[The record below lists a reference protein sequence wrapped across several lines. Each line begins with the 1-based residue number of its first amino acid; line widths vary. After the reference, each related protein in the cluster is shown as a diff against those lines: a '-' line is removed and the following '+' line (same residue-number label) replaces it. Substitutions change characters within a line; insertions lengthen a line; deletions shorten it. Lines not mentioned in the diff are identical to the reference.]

1 MYRAFLCMGGKVE
14 EHGMYF
20 GKIEFYQ
27 IIRNIGGTWNDSKER
42 PIICLMKSLECDY
55 LYWAIPVGNYEHR
68 DEKAKERIQKYMS
81 FDKKDIR
88 SCFYHV
94 GNTNEKS
101 IFFISDVVP
110 FTDKYI
116 EREYLNKTKKIH
128 IVKNKVLL
136 SELEYKLKRILAFEK
151 KKPNYFR
158 QHITDIK
165 NFLIE
170 ELNKDKNKSA
180 AN

>member
-1 MYRAFLCMGGKVE
+1 MI

-20 GKIEFYQ
+20 GKREFYQ
-27 IIRNIGGTWNDSKER
+27 IIRNNGGSWNDSKER
-42 PIICLMKSLECDY
+42 PIICLIKSTECDN

-68 DEKAKERIQKYMS
+68 NEQAKERIQKFIQYN
-81 FDKKDIR
+81 KKDIR
-88 SCFYHV
+88 SCFYHI

-110 FTDKYI
+110 ITDKYI
-116 EREYLNKTKKIH
+116 DREYLNQSKKIH

-136 SELEYKLKRILAFEK
+136 ADLEYKLRRILTYEK
-151 KKPNYFR
+151 NNPNFFR

-165 NFLIE
+165 NYLIK
-170 ELNKDKNKSA
+170 ELNENQNKS
-180 AN
+180 

>member
-1 MYRAFLCMGGKVE
+1 MQ

-20 GKIEFYQ
+20 GKNEFYN
-27 IIRNIGGTWNDSKER
+27 IIRENGGTWNDSKER
-42 PIICLMKSLECDY
+42 PIICLVKSVECDK

-68 DEKAKERIQKYMS
+68 DEAAKKRIQKYID
-81 FDKKDIR
+81 FDQKDIR

-116 EREYLNKTKKIH
+116 DREYLNKTRKIH

-136 SELEYKLKRILAFEK
+136 SELEYKLGRILAFENK
-151 KKPNYFR
+151 RPNYFR
-158 QHITDIK
+158 QHITDMK
-165 NFLIE
+165 KYLLN
-170 ELNKDKNKSA
+170 ELSGN
-180 AN
+180 

>member
-1 MYRAFLCMGGKVE
+1 MI

-20 GKIEFYQ
+20 GKSEFYQ
-27 IIRNIGGTWNDSKER
+27 IIRDNGGSWNDSKER
-42 PIICLMKSLECDY
+42 PIICLIKSTECDN

-68 DEKAKERIQKYMS
+68 NEQAKERIQKFIQYN
-81 FDKKDIR
+81 KKDIR
-88 SCFYHV
+88 SCFYHI

-110 FTDKYI
+110 ITDKYI
-116 EREYLNKTKKIH
+116 DREYLNQSKKIH

-136 SELEYKLKRILAFEK
+136 ADLEYKLRRILSYEK
-151 KKPNYFR
+151 NNPNFFR

-165 NFLIE
+165 NYLIE
-170 ELNKDKNKSA
+170 ELNENQNES
-180 AN
+180 

>member
-1 MYRAFLCMGGKVE
+1 MI

-20 GKIEFYQ
+20 GKSEFYQ
-27 IIRNIGGTWNDSKER
+27 IIRDNGGSWNDSKER
-42 PIICLMKSLECDY
+42 PIICLIKSIECDN

-68 DEKAKERIQKYMS
+68 NEQAKERIQKFIQYN
-81 FDKKDIR
+81 KKDIR
-88 SCFYHV
+88 SCFYHI

-110 FTDKYI
+110 ITDKYI
-116 EREYLNKTKKIH
+116 DREYLNQSKKIH

-136 SELEYKLKRILAFEK
+136 ADLEYKLRRILTYEK
-151 KKPNYFR
+151 NNPNFFR

-165 NFLIE
+165 NYLIE
-170 ELNKDKNKSA
+170 ELNKNQNKS
-180 AN
+180 

>member
-1 MYRAFLCMGGKVE
+1 ME

-20 GKIEFYQ
+20 GKSEFYQ
-27 IIRNIGGTWNDSKER
+27 IIRNQGGVWNDSKER
-42 PIICLMKSLECDY
+42 PIICLMKSVEHDD

-68 DEKAKERIQKYMS
+68 DEDKKKRIERYMNY
-81 FDKKDIR
+81 DKKDIR

-101 IFFISDVVP
+101 IFFISDAVP
-110 FTDKYI
+110 FTEKYI
-116 EREYLNKTKKIH
+116 DREYKNKSKKIH

-136 SELEYKLKRILAFEK
+136 AELEYKLGRILELENR
-151 KKPNYFR
+151 KPNHFR

-165 NFLIE
+165 EYLIK
-170 ELNKDKNKSA
+170 ELNAKQ
-180 AN
+180 

>member
-1 MYRAFLCMGGKVE
+1 MI

-20 GKIEFYQ
+20 GKNEFYQ
-27 IIRNIGGTWNDSKER
+27 IIRDNGGSWNDSKER
-42 PIICLMKSLECDY
+42 PIICLIKSIECDN

-68 DEKAKERIQKYMS
+68 NEQAKKRIQKFMQYN
-81 FDKKDIR
+81 KKDIR
-88 SCFYHV
+88 SCFYHI

-110 FTDKYI
+110 ITDKYI
-116 EREYLNKTKKIH
+116 DREYLNQSKKIH

-136 SELEYKLKRILAFEK
+136 ADLEYKLRRILTYEK
-151 KKPNYFR
+151 NNPNFFR

-165 NFLIE
+165 NYLIK
-170 ELNKDKNKSA
+170 ELNENQNES
-180 AN
+180 

>member
-1 MYRAFLCMGGKVE
+1 MI

-20 GKIEFYQ
+20 GKSEFYQ
-27 IIRNIGGTWNDSKER
+27 IIRDNGGSWNDSKER
-42 PIICLMKSLECDY
+42 PIICLIKSTECNN

-68 DEKAKERIQKYMS
+68 NEQAKERIQKFIQYN
-81 FDKKDIR
+81 KKDIR
-88 SCFYHV
+88 SCFYHI

-110 FTDKYI
+110 ITDKYI
-116 EREYLNKTKKIH
+116 DREYLNQSKKIH

-136 SELEYKLKRILAFEK
+136 ADLEYKLRRILTYEK
-151 KKPNYFR
+151 NNPNFFR

-165 NFLIE
+165 NYLIE
-170 ELNKDKNKSA
+170 ELNENSNKS
-180 AN
+180 